1 MNLSKLDP
9 SLRNG
14 AHAAKNG
21 YNNSLVRSLCNYVAD
36 QYLFSP
42 NKSQL
47 SMYLKKKILNVVNFY
62 REK

>member
-1 MNLSKLDP
+1 VNLSKLDP
-9 SLRNG
+9 SLHNA

-21 YNNSLVRSLCNYVAD
+21 YNSSVCTLCNYVD
-36 QYLFSP
+36 EQYLFSP

-47 SMYLKKKILNVVNFY
+47 SMYLKKKILNAVNFS